1 MLKLNNICRT
11 HPNMTQLLEVEI
23 YGRRR
28 RTKNMSQYVLADK
41 IGVTRNCIQQM
52 ECHEHIPKTETV
64 FDIMQALEFTKEKS
78 AAFLVKYLDAYYK
91 DKELSKEQG
100 KELAGAV

>member
-23 YGRRR
+23 YVRRK

-52 ECHEHIPKTETV
+52 ECHEHIPKAETV
-64 FDIMQALEFTKEKS
+64 FDIMKALGFTKEES
-78 AAFLVKYLDAYYK
+78 AAFLVKYLDAYYR
-91 DKELSKEQG
+91 DKEFLKEQG
-100 KELAGAV
+100 KELVGAI